1 MGGGVDG
8 RSDHHIFVPESS
20 VHITEPFSTLQLKYL
35 IEDVENSQKSKCLTE
50 LIQAILLEL
59 KNLIYEL

>member
-1 MGGGVDG
+1 MRGGGG
-8 RSDHHIFVPESS
+8 RSDHHIF
-20 VHITEPFSTLQLKYL
+20 IFFTLQLKYL

-50 LIQAILLEL
+50 LIQAILPEL